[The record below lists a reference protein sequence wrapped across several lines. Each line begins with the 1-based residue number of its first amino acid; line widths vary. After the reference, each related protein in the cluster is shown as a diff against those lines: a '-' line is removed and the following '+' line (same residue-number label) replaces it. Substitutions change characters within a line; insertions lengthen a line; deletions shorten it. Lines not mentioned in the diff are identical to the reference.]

1 MKKGLL
7 SILVLAMAF
16 FAFGCRS
23 APAPTPGPAGVA
35 DQNMP
40 PWINEMAP
48 EDMLWGIGT
57 SNVHQMQMRLTMS
70 EASARQNIAEQIATQ
85 AQGMI
90 TSWAREAGGVSD
102 ASAAMFAETVFRQL
116 TEVTLMG
123 VIPDVRWT
131 APDGH
136 LWTRVRMTRADAA
149 RSVADEIA
157 RTIDSEEARFA
168 EWRAMN
174 ALEEMDRHL
183 NR

>member
-1 MKKGLL
+1 MKKGLI
-7 SILVLAMAF
+7 SVLVVSMAF

-23 APAPTPGPAGVA
+23 APDAPTGVA
-35 DQNMP
+35 DVNMP

-48 EDMLWGIGT
+48 EDVLWGIGT
-57 SNVHQMQMRLTMS
+57 SNVQLVDMRLRMS

-102 ASAAMFAETVFRQL
+102 ASAAVFAETVFRQL
-116 TEVTLMG
+116 TEVTLQG
-123 VIPDVRWT
+123 VVPDLRWT

-136 LWTRVRMTRADAA
+136 LWTRVRMTREDAS

-157 RTIDSEEARFA
+157 RTIDSEAARFA

-183 NR
+183 RR